1 MRESYWILFLIQSR
15 VNKKEYSEQLILVI
29 VLAVI

>member
-1 MRESYWILFLIQSR
+1 MKESYWILFLIQSR

>member
-1 MRESYWILFLIQSR
+1 MKESYWILFLIQSR
-15 VNKKEYSEQLILVI
+15 VNKKEYSKQLILVI